1 MEYVIRL
8 QWDPE
13 AEVWVALNDY
23 IPLALESDSLDQLVN
38 KVKDAVPELLELND
52 LPKPKFLTFFAERRE
67 ETGDGSGDRGRFCV
81 SENRRHRTVPCLLTS
96 HRRILSSLLPSRS
109 RTQSSQENPVLT
121 E

>member
-67 ETGDGSGDRGRFCV
+67 E
-81 SENRRHRTVPCLLTS
+81 
-96 HRRILSSLLPSRS
+96 
-109 RTQSSQENPVLT
+109 VLA
-121 E
+121 